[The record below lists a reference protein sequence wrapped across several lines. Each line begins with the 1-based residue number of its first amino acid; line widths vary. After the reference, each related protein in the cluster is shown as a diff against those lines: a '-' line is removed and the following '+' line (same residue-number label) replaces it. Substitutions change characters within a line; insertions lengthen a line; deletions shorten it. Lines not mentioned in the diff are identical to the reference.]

1 MEILKIKM
9 LEYIVT
15 QGATDER
22 RLQWNTITKENLENT
37 LQFIAN
43 TLNNGL
49 TSGVN
54 ETRRNMGSVFISF
67 DQLSSGISETIDG
80 HYVKYHKIGAELNFS
95 QLPDGNITVFMYPSY
110 IEGITLK
117 PDAIVLEESIN
128 PSSIN
133 EVYIK
138 LKVGAFLD
146 KLTANNVKSN
156 FSYNFN

>member
-1 MEILKIKM
+1 M

-22 RLQWNTITKENLENT
+22 RKQWNTITKENLKNT

-54 ETRRNMGSVFISF
+54 ETRRNMGCVFISF
-67 DQLSSGISETIDG
+67 DKLSSGISETIDG
-80 HYVKYHKIGAELNFS
+80 HNTKYHKIGAELNFS

-110 IEGITLK
+110 IEGVTLK
-117 PDAIVLEESIN
+117 PNAIVLEESIN

>member
-1 MEILKIKM
+1 M
-9 LEYIVT
+9 
-15 QGATDER
+15 
-22 RLQWNTITKENLENT
+22 
-37 LQFIAN
+37 
-43 TLNNGL
+43 
-49 TSGVN
+49 
-54 ETRRNMGSVFISF
+54 
-67 DQLSSGISETIDG
+67 
-80 HYVKYHKIGAELNFS
+80 IGAELNFS

-117 PDAIVLEESIN
+117 PNAIVLEESIN